1 VTPHVTSTEAT
12 DRQVPISPRPV
23 INLRPAAIIAAC
35 LGAVSI
41 VVFAPMGYPLAG
53 GFFCGGLG
61 LGLFNTALVQRS
73 AARFAASG
81 DPNKRRFAASVL
93 ARLAL
98 ITALAVGL
106 ALALR
111 PDGLA
116 VFAGLAAFQL
126 LMIFIAA
133 VPLVKELRQSQAGQ
147 TQAGQTQAGQTQA
160 GQTQAGQTQAGQTQA
175 GQSRAGVSHD
185 E

>member
-1 VTPHVTSTEAT
+1 MTPQVTGTKAT
-12 DRQVPISPRPV
+12 DHEVPVSPKPV
-23 INLRPAAIIAAC
+23 VNLRRAATIAAC
-35 LGAVSI
+35 LGAVS
-41 VVFAPMGYPLAG
+41 VVVLTLTGYPLAG
-53 GFFCGGLG
+53 AFFCGGLG

-81 DPNKRRFAASVL
+81 DPNKRRFAVSVL

-126 LMIFIAA
+126 LMIFISA
-133 VPLVKELRQSQAGQ
+133 VPLVKELRQS
-147 TQAGQTQAGQTQA
+147 
-160 GQTQAGQTQAGQTQA
+160 
-175 GQSRAGVSHD
+175 RVRVPHD

>member
-1 VTPHVTSTEAT
+1 
-12 DRQVPISPRPV
+12 
-23 INLRPAAIIAAC
+23 
-35 LGAVSI
+35 
-41 VVFAPMGYPLAG
+41 
-53 GFFCGGLG
+53 

-81 DPNKRRFAASVL
+81 DPNKRRFAVSVL

-98 ITALAVGL
+98 VTALAVGL

-133 VPLVKELRQSQAGQ
+133 VPLVKELRR
-147 TQAGQTQAGQTQA
+147 
-160 GQTQAGQTQAGQTQA
+160 TQA
-175 GQSRAGVSHD
+175 GQSRVGVPHD

>member
-1 VTPHVTSTEAT
+1 MTRKATSTEVT
-12 DRQVPISPRPV
+12 DHEMTVAPKAAV
-23 INLRPAAIIAAC
+23 NLRRAAPIAAA
-35 LGAVSI
+35 LGVASF
-41 VVFAPMGYPLAG
+41 VVLAPMGYPLAG
-53 GFFCGGLG
+53 AFFCGGLG

-73 AARFAASG
+73 AARFATSG
-81 DPNKRRFAASVL
+81 NPNKRRFAVSVL

-111 PDGLA
+111 PEGLT

-126 LMIFIAA
+126 LMIFMAA
-133 VPLVKELRQSQAGQ
+133 VPLVKELRQSQAHQ
-147 TQAGQTQAGQTQA
+147 SEAGI
-160 GQTQAGQTQAGQTQA
+160 
-175 GQSRAGVSHD
+175 SSD